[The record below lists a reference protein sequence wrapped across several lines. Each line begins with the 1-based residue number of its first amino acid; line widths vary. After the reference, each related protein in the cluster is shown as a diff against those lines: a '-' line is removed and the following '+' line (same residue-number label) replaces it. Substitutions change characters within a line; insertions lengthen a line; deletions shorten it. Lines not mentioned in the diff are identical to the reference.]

1 MSNFLAEIK
10 QQPDVLR
17 AILADDAVDL
27 LATRLR
33 GRQVP
38 LVATLARGSSD
49 NAVTYFTYLV
59 GRSLGLPVASLPPS
73 LVTLYQAP
81 LAVMGALGIGVS
93 QSGESTDVVEGL
105 RALKAAGAM
114 TVAVTNRPGSRLEQ
128 AADHT
133 LQQHA
138 GDEKAVAATKTFTS
152 QMMVLA
158 RLVAEWSNDD
168 ALRAALQAV
177 PDAVDEL
184 LSDTEAITLAAQRLT
199 HASAIYVLGRGFSY
213 GPAQEVALK
222 LKETAYLDAEA
233 YSSAEFQ
240 HGPIAVVDPGDPLIL
255 LGTEDASLVTNSEV
269 ATRLRELGTDL
280 TVISSAPSLL
290 EAATTPVPLPTGLH
304 EATVGFLLVVAGQ
317 LLSASLADA
326 RGIDADAPRHLRK
339 VTLTR

>member
-1 MSNFLAEIK
+1 MSNFVREIS

-17 AILADDAVDL
+17 AILADDAIDA
-27 LATRLR
+27 LATQLR
-33 GRQVP
+33 GRQIP
-38 LVATLARGSSD
+38 LVTTLARGSSD
-49 NAVTYFTYLV
+49 NAVTYFTYLA
-59 GRSLGLPVASLPPS
+59 GRYLGLPVASLPPS

-114 TVAVTNRPGSRLEQ
+114 TLAVTNRPGSSLEQ
-128 AADHT
+128 AADHA
-133 LQQHA
+133 LKQHA
-138 GDEKAVAATKTFTS
+138 GEEKAVAATKTFTS

-168 ALRAALQAV
+168 SLRAALLAV
-177 PDAVDEL
+177 PDAVDAL
-184 LSDTEAITLAAQRLT
+184 LSDTAAIVEAAQRLT
-199 HASAIYVLGRGFSY
+199 QASAIYVLGRGFSY

-222 LKETAYLDAEA
+222 LKETTYLDAEA
-233 YSSAEFQ
+233 YSAAEFQ
-240 HGPIAVVDPGDPLIL
+240 HGPIAVIDAGDPLIL
-255 LGTEDASLVTNSEV
+255 LATEDASLTSNTEV
-269 ATRLRELGTDL
+269 ATRLRELGADL
-280 TVISSAPSLL
+280 TVISSAPSIL
-290 EAATTPVPLPTGLH
+290 EIATTPVPLPTGMH

-317 LLSASLADA
+317 LLSASLAGS